1 MASCAGPL
9 KRLLPS
15 NAKGCWPSMST
26 DVVLLTILV
35 TLPFAGSIVAAFL
48 PTNARN
54 AEAWLA
60 AGVAIAGLAIA
71 ASFLGKIA
79 QGSILRAEFE
89 WLPQLGL
96 NFILR
101 VDGYAWCFVVLVCAI
116 GLLVIVYARYYM
128 SPDDPVPRF
137 FSLLLGFMGAMLG
150 IVVSGNLLQIV
161 FFWELTSLYS
171 FLLIAYWHH
180 NQSAREGARITLTVT
195 ATGGLCLLGGML
207 LLGQIVG
214 SYDLDV
220 VLRSGAAV
228 IAHPLYLPTLLLIAI
243 GVLTKSAQFPFHFWL
258 PRAMAAPTPV
268 SAYLH
273 SAAMVKAGV
282 FLLARLWPV
291 MAGHEYWFWIFTPL
305 GAATLLLGAFLA
317 FFQQDL
323 KGLLAYSTM
332 SHLGLITLL
341 LGLGSPL
348 AAVAAIFHIMNHAT
362 FKASLF
368 MAAGI
373 IDHEA
378 GTRDVR
384 RLGGLYR
391 AMPITATL
399 AMVAAA
405 AMAGVPLLNGFLSKE
420 MFFAETVEAHVSSVL
435 DDALPYIATLAG
447 MFSVAYSLRLIHQV
461 FFGPPATDLPRVP
474 HDPVAWML
482 LPIALLVLTCI
493 LVGIAPQATVGGFLD
508 IAVRAVLGTATPEYS
523 LAVWHGFTPA
533 LWMSLLALGG
543 GIALYA
549 AMLTYLSGNVE
560 GAPILRR
567 LKGQR
572 IFERAVAIASWRGAK
587 GLVQSMGSTRL
598 QPQITLLLCV
608 TVLAAVWPL
617 YKGLIDIRLP
627 RWSEIDTSFLL
638 VWIVGC
644 FCALGAAQQAKFHRL
659 AAIILLGGAGLST
672 CVTFAWASAPDLA
685 LTQLLVEIVT
695 TVLLLLGLRWLPK
708 RREEASRPA
717 SIPTLARRFR
727 DFAIAA
733 VGGAG
738 IAVLAYAVMTR
749 PQTYSI
755 SANFLEKAYTEG
767 GGRNVVNVIL
777 VDFRGF
783 DTLGEIT
790 VLGIVAITVYALL
803 RRFRPARDSVALPEQ
818 KRFQDLFDAE
828 HDALSK
834 NPIAAHYMIVPGLI
848 MRLLFPVVAMMA
860 MFLFMRGHDQ
870 PGGGFVAGLTF
881 AIAFILQYIVGGA
894 RWVEARLTV
903 LPVRW
908 IGFGMLAAGGT
919 GISAAFFGRPF
930 LSSSFQYVDLPVLG
944 RLPMAS
950 ALLFDLGVFAL
961 VLGATVLVLIAL
973 AHQSIRISRA
983 TSRATQPAEGAT

>member
-1 MASCAGPL
+1 
-9 KRLLPS
+9 
-15 NAKGCWPSMST
+15 MST
-26 DVVLLTILV
+26 DVVLLTALV
-35 TLPFAGSIVAAFL
+35 VLPFAGSVVAALF

-60 AGVAIAGLAIA
+60 GGVALAELAIA
-71 ASFLGKIA
+71 AYFYGPIA
-79 QGSILRAEFE
+79 RREIPRAEFE

-101 VDGYAWCFVVLVCAI
+101 LDGFAWSFVVLVSAI
-116 GLLVIVYARYYM
+116 GLLVILYARYYM

-137 FSLLLGFMGAMLG
+137 FSFLLGFMGAMLG
-150 IVVSGNLLQIV
+150 IVTAGNLLQIA

-171 FLLIAYWHH
+171 FLLISYWHQ
-180 NQSAREGARITLTVT
+180 NQNARDGARVTLIVT
-195 ATGGLCLLGGML
+195 AAGGLCLFAGLMF
-207 LLGQIVG
+207 LGQIAG

-220 VLRSGAAV
+220 VLKSGASV
-228 IAHPLYLPTLLLIAI
+228 TAHSLYLPTLLLIAA

-282 FLLARLWPV
+282 FLLARLWPT
-291 MAGHEYWFWIFTPL
+291 MAGHDYWFWIFVPL
-305 GAATLLLGAFLA
+305 GVTTLLLGSFLA
-317 FFQQDL
+317 LFQQDL
-323 KGLLAYSTM
+323 KGLLAYSTI

-341 LGLGSPL
+341 LGLGSRL

-373 IDHEA
+373 IDREA
-378 GTRDVR
+378 GTRDIR
-384 RLGGLYR
+384 RLGGLFR
-391 AMPITATL
+391 AMPITAVL

-420 MFFAETVEAHVSSVL
+420 MFFAETIETHVASAL
-435 DDALPYIATLAG
+435 DDALPYLATLAG

-461 FFGPPATDLPRVP
+461 FFGPKATDLPRAP
-474 HDPVAWML
+474 HDPVFWML
-482 LPIALLVLTCI
+482 LPIAFLVLTCI
-493 LVGIAPQATVGGFLD
+493 LVGIAPQATVGAFLD
-508 IAVRAVLGTATPEYS
+508 IAVRAVLGTSTPDYS

-533 LWMSLLALGG
+533 LWMSLLALTG
-543 GIALYA
+543 GIILYA
-549 AMLTYLSGNVE
+549 AMLKYLSGDVE

-572 IFERAVAIASWRGAK
+572 IFERAIAIASWRGAK
-587 GLVQSMGSTRL
+587 GLVQSLSSTRL
-598 QPQITLLLCV
+598 QPQLVLLLCV
-608 TVLAAVWPL
+608 TILAAVWPL
-617 YKGLIDIRLP
+617 QKGLVGLYVP
-627 RWSEIDTSFLL
+627 KLHEIDTTFLL

-644 FCALGAAQQAKFHRL
+644 VCALGAAQQAKFHRL
-659 AAIILLGGAGLST
+659 AAVVLMGGAGLST
-672 CVTFAWASAPDLA
+672 CLTFAWASAPDLA

-708 RREEASRPA
+708 RREEADQPA
-717 SIPTLARRFR
+717 TALIRARRFR
-727 DFAIAA
+727 DLAIACT
-733 VGGAG
+733 GGAG
-738 IAVLAYAVMTR
+738 LAALSYAVMTR
-749 PQTYSI
+749 PQTSTI
-755 SANFLEKAYTEG
+755 ATNFLEKAYAEG

-803 RRFRPARDSVALPEQ
+803 RRFRPARESVAVPEQ
-818 KRFQDLFDAE
+818 KQFQDRFDAE

-834 NPIAAHYMIVPGLI
+834 EMIAAHYMIVPGLI

-860 MFLFMRGHDQ
+860 VFLFLRGHDL
-870 PGGGFVAGLTF
+870 PGGGFVAGLTL
-881 AIAFILQYIVGGA
+881 AIAFILQYIAGGA

-908 IGFGMLAAGGT
+908 IGFGLLAACST
-919 GISAAFFGRPF
+919 GVGAVVLGRPF
-930 LSSSFQYVDLPVLG
+930 LTSSFQYVDFPVLG

-961 VLGATVLVLIAL
+961 VLGATVLILIAL
-973 AHQSIRISRA
+973 AHQSIRVSRTA
-983 TSRATQPAEGAT
+983 SKTSQPAERAI